1 MVYQLA
7 YVKDKT
13 SFARV
18 VKLVDTRD
26 LKSLASNSVPVQVR
40 LRVPLYSP
48 ILSYRTA
55 KASDIRG
62 FVVSGVLHYPALYCP
77 ALYCPALSIPIHSS
91 DVHYHVHWFL
101 NVHWGVIHGSTQAYQ
116 L

>member
-40 LRVPLYSP
+40 LRVPLHSP

-55 KASDIRG
+55 KAPDIRG
-62 FVVSGVLHYPALYCP
+62 FVVSNVLYCP
-77 ALYCPALSIPIHSS
+77 TVSIPIPAS
-91 DVHYHVHWFL
+91 HVHCHVHRLL
-101 NVHWGVIHGSTQAYQ
+101 NVHWDISHGTA
-116 L
+116 

>member
-40 LRVPLYSP
+40 LRVPLHSP

-55 KASDIRG
+55 KAPDIRG
-62 FVVSGVLHYPALYCP
+62 FVVSGVLYGPAI
-77 ALYCPALSIPIHSS
+77 SIPIHAS
-91 DVHYHVHWFL
+91 DVHYYVHWFL
-101 NVHWGVIHGSTQAYQ
+101 NVHWGISHGSRRAYQ

>member
-40 LRVPLYSP
+40 LRVPLHSP
-48 ILSYRTA
+48 ILSYRTT
-55 KASDIRG
+55 KPLI
-62 FVVSGVLHYPALYCP
+62 SGALLYLVFYTILLYTVLLY
-77 ALYCPALSIPIHSS
+77 LSRSIPLMYTIM
-91 DVHYHVHWFL
+91 YTGF
-101 NVHWGVIHGSTQAYQ
+101 
-116 L
+116 

>member
-7 YVKDKT
+7 YILDKT

-40 LRVPLYSP
+40 LRVPLHSP

-55 KASDIRG
+55 KAPDIILG
-62 FVVSGVLHYPALYCP
+62 ALLYLVFYYPLLSISPNLA
-77 ALYCPALSIPIHSS
+77 ALS
-91 DVHYHVHWFL
+91 
-101 NVHWGVIHGSTQAYQ
+101 
-116 L
+116 

>member
-1 MVYQLA
+1 MVYQLV

-40 LRVPLYSP
+40 LRVPLHSP

-55 KASDIRG
+55 KAPDSGALLYLVFYTVLPYLSQSLHLMYTVMYTG
-62 FVVSGVLHYPALYCP
+62 F
-77 ALYCPALSIPIHSS
+77 
-91 DVHYHVHWFL
+91 
-101 NVHWGVIHGSTQAYQ
+101 
-116 L
+116 

>member
-77 ALYCPALSIPIHSS
+77 ALSIPIHSS

-101 NVHWGVIHGSTQAYQ
+101 NVHWGVSHGSRRAYQ

>member
-40 LRVPLYSP
+40 LRVPLHSP

-55 KASDIRG
+55 KAPDIRG
-62 FVVSGVLHYPALYCP
+62 FVVSGVLYGPAI
-77 ALYCPALSIPIHSS
+77 SIPIHAS
-91 DVHYHVHWFL
+91 DVHYYVHWFL
-101 NVHWGVIHGSTQAYQ
+101 NVHWGISHGST
-116 L
+116 

>member
-1 MVYQLA
+1 MVYQLV
-7 YVKDKT
+7 YMLDKT

-40 LRVPLYSP
+40 LRVPLHSP

-55 KASDIRG
+55 KSPDII
-62 FVVSGVLHYPALYCP
+62 SGDLLYLAFYTVLLY
-77 ALYCPALSIPIHSS
+77 LS
-91 DVHYHVHWFL
+91 
-101 NVHWGVIHGSTQAYQ
+101 
-116 L
+116 

>member
-1 MVYQLA
+1 MVYQLV
-7 YVKDKT
+7 YILDKT

-40 LRVPLYSP
+40 LRVPLHSP

-55 KASDIRG
+55 KAPDII
-62 FVVSGVLHYPALYCP
+62 SGAL
-77 ALYCPALSIPIHSS
+77 LYLAFCLIYHNYLLSLS
-91 DVHYHVHWFL
+91 
-101 NVHWGVIHGSTQAYQ
+101 
-116 L
+116 

>member
-1 MVYQLA
+1 MVYQLV
-7 YVKDKT
+7 YILDKT

-55 KASDIRG
+55 KAPDII
-62 FVVSGVLHYPALYCP
+62 SGAL
-77 ALYCPALSIPIHSS
+77 LYLAFCRIYHNYLLSLS
-91 DVHYHVHWFL
+91 
-101 NVHWGVIHGSTQAYQ
+101 
-116 L
+116 

>member
-1 MVYQLA
+1 MVYQLV
-7 YVKDKT
+7 YILDKT

-40 LRVPLYSP
+40 LRVPLHSP

-55 KASDIRG
+55 KAPDIRG
-62 FVVSGVLHYPALYCP
+62 FVVSGVP
-77 ALYCPALSIPIHSS
+77 YCPALSIPIHAS
-91 DVHYHVHWFL
+91 DVHSSPSAHLEY
-101 NVHWGVIHGSTQAYQ
+101 
-116 L
+116 

>member
-40 LRVPLYSP
+40 LRVPLHSP

-55 KASDIRG
+55 KAPDIRG
-62 FVVSGVLHYPALYCP
+62 FVVSGVLYYPALP
-77 ALYCPALSIPIHSS
+77 ITIHSS

-101 NVHWGVIHGSTQAYQ
+101 NVHWGVSHGSRRAYQ

>member
-26 LKSLASNSVPVQVR
+26 LKSLALTSVPVQVR
-40 LRVPLYSP
+40 PRAPFIKPKQFNVWAFLLCAIFISCLSHVLL
-48 ILSYRTA
+48 ILL
-55 KASDIRG
+55 IG
-62 FVVSGVLHYPALYCP
+62 
-77 ALYCPALSIPIHSS
+77 
-91 DVHYHVHWFL
+91 
-101 NVHWGVIHGSTQAYQ
+101 
-116 L
+116 

>member
-7 YVKDKT
+7 YILDKT

-40 LRVPLYSP
+40 LRVPLHSP

-55 KASDIRG
+55 KAPDIRG
-62 FVVSGVLHYPALYCP
+62 FVVSGVLYYS
-77 ALYCPALSIPIHSS
+77 ALSIPSLCIRCALLCT
-91 DVHYHVHWFL
+91 L
-101 NVHWGVIHGSTQAYQ
+101 NDPCYQ
-116 L
+116 SRRHKLGRF